1 VSIADPAPQH
11 DVANSGDRGDLRH
24 GACGGRTERIALR
37 FSERMSTA
45 DSQHAYSRIHG
56 AGRDDPEHVRVAP
69 NRTKHITCSPVP
81 GGENSHLAT

>member
-1 VSIADPAPQH
+1 
-11 DVANSGDRGDLRH
+11 
-24 GACGGRTERIALR
+24 
-37 FSERMSTA
+37 MSTA

-81 GGENSHLAT
+81 GGENSHLATRLPNG